1 MLTWAFNMQGVLSA
15 ELLSHFQESLKN
27 MERFY
32 KRCCLGLGSAAGLLL
47 DINHGI
53 YLYSWHFSHL
63 PLSLESKTSLLEEI

>member
-1 MLTWAFNMQGVLSA
+1 MQGVLSA

-32 KRCCLGLGSAAGLLL
+32 KRCCLGLDPAASLLL

-53 YLYSWHFSHL
+53 HFYSWHFFPPSIVTWIQDL
-63 PLSLESKTSLLEEI
+63 TSGGDMNT